1 MGHKNFVLE
10 NGIIQ
15 YRFSKK
21 EIEDIGID
29 LNLVKSMKVFIKR
42 QSSLSKNSG
51 LNVRVLLSVTPT
63 ITNKNISGYGDK
75 VRWFKTILSNND
87 LEDFHK
93 KLFKINDSTNIYI
106 KYTTCF
112 LKENKCV
119 IDIIDKL
126 AYKMYNETLGMC
138 TQTEK

>member
-1 MGHKNFVLE
+1 MRHKNFVLE
-10 NGIIQ
+10 DGIIQ

-29 LNLVKSMKVFIKR
+29 LNLVKSIKIFIQK
-42 QSSLSKNSG
+42 QSLLSKDSG

-63 ITNKNISGYGDK
+63 VTNKNISGFADK
-75 VRWFKTILSNND
+75 TRWFKTILSNNN

-93 KLFKINDSTNIYI
+93 KLFKITDSTNNYI

-112 LKENKCV
+112 LKENKTV
-119 IDIIDKL
+119 IDIADKL
-126 AYKMYNETLGMC
+126 AYKMYNETLGTC

>member
-10 NGIIQ
+10 DGMMQ

-42 QSSLSKNSG
+42 QSPLLKNSG
-51 LNVRVLLSVTPT
+51 LNVRVLLSVTPA
-63 ITNKNISGYGDK
+63 ITNKNISGFSDK
-75 VRWFKTILSNND
+75 ARWFKTILSNND

-93 KLFKINDSTNIYI
+93 KLFKITDSTNNYI

-112 LKENKCV
+112 LKENKAAM
-119 IDIIDKL
+119 DIIDKL
-126 AYKMYNETLGMC
+126 AYKMYNETLDMPA
-138 TQTEK
+138 QTEK